1 MDLLPH
7 RQAAQMDRERVET
20 NSAPQKL
27 SMGHKSRGRI
37 AYTQFM
43 SSHKPLLELGKR
55 IRSLREAAGLT
66 QEDAAMEAD
75 LDRAYYGRIE
85 RGLVNVSA
93 LNLLKI
99 AKALKAAVGAFFPKR
114 QAGEETKL

>member
-1 MDLLPH
+1 MPTNKLL
-7 RQAAQMDRERVET
+7 V
-20 NSAPQKL
+20 
-27 SMGHKSRGRI
+27 GI
-37 AYTQFM
+37 
-43 SSHKPLLELGKR
+43 GKR
-55 IRSLREAAGLT
+55 IRSAREMVGLS

-99 AKALKAAVGAFFPKR
+99 AKVLKADVGDFFPKS
-114 QAGEETKL
+114 AA

>member
-1 MDLLPH
+1 MPSNKSL
-7 RQAAQMDRERVET
+7 AAIG
-20 NSAPQKL
+20 SK
-27 SMGHKSRGRI
+27 
-37 AYTQFM
+37 
-43 SSHKPLLELGKR
+43 
-55 IRSLREAAGLT
+55 IRSIREAADLS

-99 AKALKAAVGAFFPKR
+99 AKVLKVDVGDFFPKR
-114 QAGEETKL
+114 AA

>member
-1 MDLLPH
+1 MPS
-7 RQAAQMDRERVET
+7 
-20 NSAPQKL
+20 N
-27 SMGHKSRGRI
+27 KS
-37 AYTQFM
+37 
-43 SSHKPLLELGKR
+43 LLELGKR
-55 IRSLREAAGLT
+55 VRSLREAAGLS

-99 AKALKAAVGAFFPKR
+99 AKVLKAAVGDFFPER
-114 QAGEETKL
+114 QAAKEIKR

>member
-1 MDLLPH
+1 MPSNKLL
-7 RQAAQMDRERVET
+7 T
-20 NSAPQKL
+20 
-27 SMGHKSRGRI
+27 G
-37 AYTQFM
+37 
-43 SSHKPLLELGKR
+43 LGSK
-55 IRSLREAAGLT
+55 IRSIREAAGLS

-99 AKALKAAVGAFFPKR
+99 AKVLKVDVGAFFPKR
-114 QAGEETKL
+114 AA

>member
-1 MDLLPH
+1 MPSD
-7 RQAAQMDRERVET
+7 
-20 NSAPQKL
+20 
-27 SMGHKSRGRI
+27 KSLV
-37 AYTQFM
+37 A
-43 SSHKPLLELGKR
+43 LGGR
-55 IRSLREAAGLT
+55 IRSVREAADLS

-99 AKALKAAVGAFFPKR
+99 AKVLKVDVGDFFPKR
-114 QAGEETKL
+114 GG

>member
-1 MDLLPH
+1 MPSNKLL
-7 RQAAQMDRERVET
+7 A
-20 NSAPQKL
+20 
-27 SMGHKSRGRI
+27 
-37 AYTQFM
+37 
-43 SSHKPLLELGKR
+43 ELGSK
-55 IRSLREAAGLT
+55 IRSTREAAGLS

-99 AKALKAAVGAFFPKR
+99 AKVLKVVVGDFFPKR
-114 QAGEETKL
+114 AA